1 VALNYRVIEI
11 FTSEDAR
18 CGGTALYRAVV
29 HKVSSF
35 RIAAR
40 CVVTR
45 GIAGSYESGE
55 VATQAIEV
63 LSYNMPLKIE
73 IILPAAELSRVLP
86 EIEAM
91 VTDGMVVV
99 EEMDIRCHRTK
110 KRLIPRQVRVRDTMT
125 GSPQSVSPETPAT
138 EVVHILRS
146 ARFHGLPVVDAA
158 GKPVGIIT
166 QGDLIR
172 RGGLP
177 LRVGLL
183 AELDSEHFGAAVSPL
198 AQKTA
203 ADIMSAP
210 VVTVAADA
218 TLTAAVDLMLARQLK
233 RLPVVDGEGRL
244 CGMLARLDVFQ
255 VISRDTPSWQR
266 MREQHVAV
274 GDVRYVRDIM
284 GRDTHEVAPD
294 APIEEVVRL
303 IDDSEIQRVAV
314 VDPNRK
320 FLGIVSD
327 RALLAAF
334 SEHRAGFWGFL
345 LGRYTWAELGTRH
358 RALVEFAR
366 AKRAADAMQTDLVT
380 VREDTS
386 VDEAIQLMTQHGI
399 KRLPV
404 VDEAG
409 VFRGMVSR
417 DALLRVGVGHG
428 QKET

>member
-284 GRDTHEVAPD
+284 GRDTHEVARTRPSRRWCASSMTARSSGSPWWTRTGSSWGSSPTARSWPRSRST
-294 APIEEVVRL
+294 APVSGGSCLGATRGPNWAHGTGRWWSSRGP
-303 IDDSEIQRVAV
+303 SER
-314 VDPNRK
+314 P
-320 FLGIVSD
+320 
-327 RALLAAF
+327 
-334 SEHRAGFWGFL
+334 
-345 LGRYTWAELGTRH
+345 TRC
-358 RALVEFAR
+358 RQTSSPFAR
-366 AKRAADAMQTDLVT
+366 TPRST
-380 VREDTS
+380 RPS
-386 VDEAIQLMTQHGI
+386 
-399 KRLPV
+399 
-404 VDEAG
+404 
-409 VFRGMVSR
+409 S
-417 DALLRVGVGHG
+417 
-428 QKET
+428 